1 MKLVLHYQGGF
12 YGYYSPMVLIDTD
25 KHIIAK
31 NDDGPFGKTKEELF
45 DITKYNNL
53 KFFDEN
59 INLLEYFLPTL
70 EIQQDDNYRIMDGF
84 TYNIFLSTDKV
95 PFRYIRLSEDNR
107 EYIENPAL
115 LAKLMKLIRAVC
127 NETYF
132 KDADDVGLSRQ

>member
-45 DITKYNNL
+45 DITKYNHL

-59 INLLEYFLPTL
+59 INLLECFLPTL
-70 EIQQDDNYRIMDGF
+70 EVQKGAGYEMDGF
-84 TYNIFLSTDKV
+84 TYDIFLSTDKV
-95 PFRYIRLSEDNR
+95 PFRYIKLSEDGG
-107 EYIENPAL
+107 EYIGNPAL
-115 LAKLMKLIRAVC
+115 SAKLMKLIWTVC
-127 NETYF
+127 NKTYF
-132 KDADDVGLSRQ
+132 KDADDIGSSLQ

>member
-45 DITKYNNL
+45 DITKYNHL

-59 INLLEYFLPTL
+59 INLLECFLPTL
-70 EIQQDDNYRIMDGF
+70 EVQKGAGYEMDGF
-84 TYNIFLSTDKV
+84 TYDIFLSTDKV
-95 PFRYIRLSEDNR
+95 GG
-107 EYIENPAL
+107 EYIGNPAL
-115 LAKLMKLIRAVC
+115 SAKLMKLIWTVC
-127 NETYF
+127 NKIYF
-132 KDADDVGLSRQ
+132 EDADDVGPSRQ